1 MRRSSSLRIVTAVL
15 CVLCAIAA
23 WRLSPSLSS
32 AFAAQGQTAQ
42 SAPPQT
48 VQGAKLQP
56 VSASIPVNPNPAD
69 VRALQ
74 PTAAPGTE
82 IYTAKRGEAIPTIA
96 RRYLGKTSYLTSS
109 ELAEAIRQVNG
120 KANGDRPSN
129 ILKANENIVIPGI
142 LPAPI
147 VEKTIPVAKD
157 FEVRAI
163 YLTGVMAASD
173 HGLRIIRHWREV
185 GGNAVVFDIKDSD
198 GSVNIPFDHPL
209 LGSHKVYIHDV
220 PKFVRFLHQQ
230 NMHAI
235 ARIAIFRDERLVTE
249 HPELAVQ
256 SKRTKQAWRE
266 NGKLV
271 WTDPSNPKVQE
282 YNIALAK
289 HVAQLG
295 ADEIQFDYVRFPAE
309 GDQKDAAF
317 VFQSE
322 HPEGTQQPV
331 ANVIPTGATAPGA
344 TLPQSVPQPPPT
356 GSQPVPTSTEHAD
369 AKHHPAKHPTAAP
382 AGPQRSDVI
391 TSFLKKAYSEI
402 HPTGALFSLDV
413 FGVMAWQRQVD
424 LSHTGQDI
432 IGMARYCD
440 VLSPMIY
447 PSHFFGMDNIARPGD
462 EPAHFIGESMD
473 RFELITKGSGVVIRP
488 WLQAFHWRTRTYSPE
503 YIKVQVETAKNKGG
517 IGFLF
522 WNAANDYSKPY
533 AAMPEMK
540 AANTKEK
547 DKFFRGDEL
556 PGTAVK
562 ASLTPAAAPAPASPE
577 KATH

>member
-173 HGLRIIRHWREV
+173 HGLRIIRHWR
-185 GGNAVVFDIKDSD
+185 
-198 GSVNIPFDHPL
+198 
-209 LGSHKVYIHDV
+209 
-220 PKFVRFLHQQ
+220 
-230 NMHAI
+230 
-235 ARIAIFRDERLVTE
+235 
-249 HPELAVQ
+249 
-256 SKRTKQAWRE
+256 
-266 NGKLV
+266 
-271 WTDPSNPKVQE
+271 
-282 YNIALAK
+282 
-289 HVAQLG
+289 
-295 ADEIQFDYVRFPAE
+295 
-309 GDQKDAAF
+309 
-317 VFQSE
+317 
-322 HPEGTQQPV
+322 
-331 ANVIPTGATAPGA
+331 
-344 TLPQSVPQPPPT
+344 
-356 GSQPVPTSTEHAD
+356 
-369 AKHHPAKHPTAAP
+369 
-382 AGPQRSDVI
+382 
-391 TSFLKKAYSEI
+391 
-402 HPTGALFSLDV
+402 
-413 FGVMAWQRQVD
+413 
-424 LSHTGQDI
+424 
-432 IGMARYCD
+432 
-440 VLSPMIY
+440 
-447 PSHFFGMDNIARPGD
+447 
-462 EPAHFIGESMD
+462 
-473 RFELITKGSGVVIRP
+473 
-488 WLQAFHWRTRTYSPE
+488 
-503 YIKVQVETAKNKGG
+503 
-517 IGFLF
+517 
-522 WNAANDYSKPY
+522 
-533 AAMPEMK
+533 
-540 AANTKEK
+540 
-547 DKFFRGDEL
+547 
-556 PGTAVK
+556 
-562 ASLTPAAAPAPASPE
+562 
-577 KATH
+577 